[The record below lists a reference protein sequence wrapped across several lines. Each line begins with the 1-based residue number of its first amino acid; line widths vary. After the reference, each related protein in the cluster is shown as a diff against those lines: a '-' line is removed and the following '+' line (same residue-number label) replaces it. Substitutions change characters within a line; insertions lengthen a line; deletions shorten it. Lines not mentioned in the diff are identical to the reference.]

1 MKIYLDTCSIQRP
14 LDDKS
19 QIRVILEA
27 DAVLAILDASTDG
40 RVEII
45 SSEALLFEIERNP
58 NLARQEYALDVLSS
72 ASAFVVVSDTVEKR
86 ARDLHARGLTP
97 LDALHVASSE
107 AAQADFLCTCDD
119 RFLRKA
125 RSMKEL
131 RTRVVSPLDLIGDL
145 PQ

>member
-1 MKIYLDTCSIQRP
+1 MKIYLDTCSLQRP
-14 LDDKS
+14 MDDKS

-27 DAVLAILDASTDG
+27 DAVLAILDACAAGQAD
-40 RVEII
+40 II

-58 NLARQEYALDVLSS
+58 NMARQQYAIEVLSQ
-72 ASAFVVVSDTVEKR
+72 ASVFVSISDDVEDR
-86 ARDLHARGLTP
+86 ARHLHAQGLSP

-107 AAQADFLCTCDD
+107 AALADFLCTCDD

-125 RSMKEL
+125 RSMNGLK
-131 RTRVVSPLDLIGDL
+131 TRVVSPVDLIGEL

>member
-1 MKIYLDTCSIQRP
+1 MKIYLDTCSLQR
-14 LDDKS
+14 LMDDKS

-27 DAVLAILDASTDG
+27 DAVLAILDACTAG
-40 RVEII
+40 HVEII

-58 NLARQEYALDVLSS
+58 NMARQEYALEALSR

-86 ARDLHARGLTP
+86 ARDLHARGLSP

-125 RSMKEL
+125 RSMKGL
-131 RTRVVSPLDLIGDL
+131 RTCVVSPVDLIGEL